1 MNRQRA
7 KLLVADCHEDTL
19 IDLQRV
25 LEDAGFDTT
34 AVWTSREF
42 VDAIHCQAFDLA
54 LINEYMPGAPCQ
66 ELLQLVRDADLRC
79 VMLQARTPPATG
91 PATLNAGHGCRSVC
105 KHDHAG
111 IVRLVSDIL
120 GDGEKHIPAA

>member
-42 VDAIHCQAFDLA
+42 VDAIHRQAFDLA

-79 VMLQARTPPATG
+79 VLLLDKSTSQLLESLMSSLERTF
-91 PATLNAGHGCRSVC
+91 S
-105 KHDHAG
+105 
-111 IVRLVSDIL
+111 
-120 GDGEKHIPAA
+120 